1 MKSSRGNGG
10 GAEPAALE
18 WSDLTVIL
26 AVCRAGSLS
35 GAARTLRQNHSTIFR
50 RVNAI
55 EDKTKVRFFERM
67 PDGYKMTDAGRT
79 AMTYAERIEA
89 EVHAL
94 SREVLGQDLR
104 LQGKVRVTAPEGFMG
119 GLGPTLFAE
128 FVRKHPGITIEAG
141 SSLGATDLSRRD
153 ADLAI
158 RATSKPPE
166 ASVGRA
172 ICDFRFA
179 CYASRAYRVQN
190 LEVPLAEQKWCTITG
205 YLPWLV
211 PHIWKKVS
219 HGEQQVVF
227 SSGST
232 FAVLSAI
239 VEGMG
244 VSMMPCYVGD
254 ADKRLVRMTPP
265 FESLT
270 LKLWLLTHQDLRH
283 TARVK
288 ALLAFMRDELS
299 SRRALFEGSAYCD

>member
-1 MKSSRGNGG
+1 MGSSASGG

-18 WSDLTVIL
+18 WSDLAVLL

-35 GAARTLRQNHSTIFR
+35 GAARTLGQNHSTVFR

-79 AMTYAERIEA
+79 AMAYAERVEA
-89 EVHAL
+89 EMHAL

-119 GLGPTLFAE
+119 GLGPQLFAK
-128 FVRKHPGITIEAG
+128 FVRAHPEITIEAAG
-141 SSLGATDLSRRD
+141 GLGAADLSKRD

-158 RATSKPPE
+158 RATRNPPD
-166 ASVGRA
+166 ASVGSA

-179 CYASRAYRVQN
+179 CYASREFREHN
-190 LEVPLAEQKWCTITG
+190 LDVPLAEQRWCSITG
-205 YLPWLV
+205 YLSWLV

-219 HGEQQVVF
+219 QAEQQEVF
-227 SSGST
+227 SSRST
-232 FAVLSAI
+232 FAVLSALAA
-239 VEGMG
+239 GMG
-244 VSMMPCYVGD
+244 VGMMPCYLGD
-254 ADKRLVRMTPP
+254 ADDRLVRMTPP

-299 SRRALFEGSAYCD
+299 ARRALFEGNAYSE